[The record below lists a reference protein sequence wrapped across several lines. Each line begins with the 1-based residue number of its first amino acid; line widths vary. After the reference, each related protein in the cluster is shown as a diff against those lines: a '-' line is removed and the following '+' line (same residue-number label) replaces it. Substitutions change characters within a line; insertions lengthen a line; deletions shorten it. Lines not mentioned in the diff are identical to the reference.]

1 MAVVS
6 GTYQTHQAIG
16 DREDL
21 ADFISRIS
29 PEDTPFMTGAGVG
42 RPATAVMTEWQ
53 TDTLA
58 ASSTTNAQLEG
69 NDATFVTPDPTV
81 RVANYLQISDKTLI
95 VSGTLEAIDKAG
107 RRSELA
113 LQLAKRGAELK
124 LDQEAI
130 CLTNQAGDAGGA
142 AVARKIASLNAWLKT
157 NTNFATGGTPA
168 GADPVYTSGVPG
180 ATRTD
185 DSIGER
191 AFTETIGKSVMQS
204 LWTNGAKANVI
215 MVGPVNKQY
224 ISANWSGIAS
234 RTIDISQIRPTQ
246 SIAAIDVYVGDF
258 GTYRIVP
265 SREQRERDAW
275 FLDFN
280 YVEIAYLRP
289 YMVDKLA
296 KTGDAEKRLL
306 LAEWTL
312 RVKNE
317 AALGG
322 AFDLATT

>member
-1 MAVVS
+1 MAAAT
-6 GTYQTHQAIG
+6 GTFQTYQAIG

-58 ASSTTNAQLEG
+58 ASSTTNARIEG
-69 NDATFVTPDPTV
+69 NEATFAVPSPTT

-130 CLTNQAGDAGGA
+130 CLTAQAGSAGTSGA
-142 AVARKIASLNAWLKT
+142 ARTIASLNAWLRT

-168 GADPVYTSGVPG
+168 GADPGAYTGVPG
-180 ATRTD
+180 AVRTD

-191 AFTETIGKSVMQS
+191 AFTETIGKNVMQS

-289 YMVDKLA
+289 YMVTKLA

-322 AFDLATT
+322 AFDLATS

>member
-1 MAVVS
+1 MAAVS
-6 GTYQTHQAIG
+6 GTYQTFQAIG
-16 DREDL
+16 EREDL

-29 PEDTPFMTGAGVG
+29 PEDTPFISGAGVG

-58 ASSTTNAQLEG
+58 ASDTTNARIEG
-69 NDATFVTPDPTV
+69 NDATFSTPSPTV
-81 RVANYLQISDKTLI
+81 RVGNYLQISDKTLI
-95 VSGTLEAIDKAG
+95 ISGTLEAVDKAG
-107 RRSELA
+107 RRSEMA

-130 CLTNQAGDAGGA
+130 CLMAQGGNAGGA
-142 AVARKIASLNAWLKT
+142 STARKLAALNAWLKT
-157 NTNFATGGTPA
+157 NTSFATGGTPA

-180 ATRTD
+180 AARTD
-185 DSIGER
+185 DSIGAR
-191 AFTETIGKSVMQS
+191 AFTETIGKAVMQS
-204 LWTNGAKANVI
+204 LWNNGAKANVI

-234 RTIDISQIRPTQ
+234 RTIDISAIRPTQ

-280 YVEIAYLRP
+280 YVELAYLRP
-289 YMVDKLA
+289 YMVEKLA

-312 RVKNE
+312 RVRNE

-322 AFDLATT
+322 AFDLATS

>member
-1 MAVVS
+1 MPAVT

-16 DREDL
+16 EREDL

-29 PEDTPFMTGAGVG
+29 PEDTPFLSGAGTG
-42 RPATAVMTEWQ
+42 PKASAVMTEWQ

-58 ASSTTNAQLEG
+58 ASDTTNARVEG
-69 NDATFVTPDPTV
+69 NDATFSTPSPTK
-81 RVANYLQISDKTLI
+81 RVGNYLQISDKTL
-95 VSGTLEAIDKAG
+95 VLSGTLEAIDKAG

-113 LQLAKRGAELK
+113 LQMAKRGAELK

-130 CLTNQAGDAGGA
+130 CLAAQGGDAGGA
-142 AVARKIASLNAWLKT
+142 STARKLAALNAWLQT
-157 NTNFATGGTPA
+157 NTSFDATT
-168 GADPVYTSGVPG
+168 GADPVYTSGVPL
-180 ATRTD
+180 AARTD
-185 DSIGER
+185 SSATR
-191 AFTETIGKSVMQS
+191 AFTETIGKAVMES
-204 LWTNGAKANVI
+204 LWTEGAKANTI
-215 MVGPVNKQY
+215 LVGAANKQY

-246 SIAAIDVYVGDF
+246 AIASIDVYVGDF

-265 SREQRERDAW
+265 SREMRARDAW

-280 YVEIAYLRP
+280 YVELAYLRP
-289 YMVDKLA
+289 YMVTPLA
-296 KTGDAEKRLL
+296 KTGDADKRLM

-322 AFDLATT
+322 AFDLS